1 MYYVQQLGTYLYS
14 TKHEKLVQCI
24 LLVSRKTA
32 PSKVYT
38 ALCID
43 KESQLI

>member
-1 MYYVQQLGTYLYS
+1 MHQPLGTYLYS
-14 TKHEKLVQCI
+14 TTHEKLV
-24 LLVSRKTA
+24 LLVSQLTA

-38 ALCID
+38 VLCID